1 MTFVMGDII
10 LVCVQVVED
19 IIIIEIRR
27 KILLRIY
34 CLGGIWV
41 RLGLFVLTT
50 LLALVLTETN

>member
-1 MTFVMGDII
+1 MGDII